1 MLTIDMNNMQSSV
14 YLLYYVVTLG
24 AKVCASARLPNK
36 LNLEKYST
44 LKQRTKQNSII
55 SLTSAILSFQI

>member
-1 MLTIDMNNMQSSV
+1 MQSSV

-24 AKVCASARLPNK
+24 AKVCTSRALLPNK

-44 LKQRTKQNSII
+44 LKQRTKQN
-55 SLTSAILSFQI
+55 AA